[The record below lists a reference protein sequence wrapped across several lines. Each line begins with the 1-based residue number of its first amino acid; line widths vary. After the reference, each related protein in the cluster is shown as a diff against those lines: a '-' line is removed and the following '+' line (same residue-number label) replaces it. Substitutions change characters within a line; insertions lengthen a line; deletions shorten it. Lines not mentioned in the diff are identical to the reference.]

1 MKFDFKAILAA
12 VGTFFVNLGKKVW
25 GGIVGFFKDNQMKK
39 WIWLFIAGF
48 FVYMGIEVLYTGLLG
63 SMIGFKGMS
72 YFSFGG
78 HSSLW
83 MGVVG
88 GFLLIGLG
96 AMNGIK
102 WIKKQTLFVQSLL
115 GAVLIL
121 AVEFAAGCILNLL
134 FGLNVWDY
142 SKIPLNVL
150 GQINL
155 LYGVF
160 WFFLSPFA
168 FWADDAL
175 RWVFYKTGI
184 CTENQALYNLVWF
197 YKQLFTFKA
206 IEYPVATGKA
216 KKK

>member
-1 MKFDFKAILAA
+1 MKFDFKAIGA
-12 VGTFFVNLGKKVW
+12 FFVGLGKKVW
-25 GGIVGFFKDNQMKK
+25 DSIVGFFKNNQMKK

-63 SMIGFKGMS
+63 SMVGFKEMV

-83 MGVVG
+83 MGIVG

-96 AMNGIK
+96 AMNGIA

-115 GAVLIL
+115 GAALIL
-121 AVEFAAGCILNLL
+121 AVEFAAGCVLNLL
-134 FGLNVWDY
+134 FGLHVWDY

-160 WFFLSPFA
+160 WFFLAPFA
-168 FWADDAL
+168 FWADDTL

-184 CTENQALYNLVWF
+184 CTENQAVYSLVWF
-197 YKQLFTFKA
+197 YKQLFTFKP